1 MRMVWRFLERDSI
14 SRNKLFLI
22 VIRLT
27 LPTPEEEEFSLFIK
41 ELLEAE
47 LVRPAVAWFMS
58 FILKAP

>member
-1 MRMVWRFLERDSI
+1 MVWRFLERDSI

>member
-1 MRMVWRFLERDSI
+1 MVWRFLERDSI

-27 LPTPEEEEFSLFIK
+27 LPTPEEEEFSLFIR